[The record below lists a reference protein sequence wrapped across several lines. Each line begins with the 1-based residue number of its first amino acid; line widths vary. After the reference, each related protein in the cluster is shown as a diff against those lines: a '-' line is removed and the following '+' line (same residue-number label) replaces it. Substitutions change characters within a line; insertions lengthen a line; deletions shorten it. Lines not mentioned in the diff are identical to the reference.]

1 MSYGLLIQFYGISKQ
16 PENNEYL
23 IIKQYAQNGSL
34 YDYIVDNFDNI
45 DWEIKLHLLYYLAED
60 LKALHNAGYVHRN
73 FHPFNVLVFDNSLC
87 AIGSFSKC
95 WKDSIYTYTN
105 VFGNQHYMAPE
116 FLSGRSY
123 TKASDI
129 YSLGM
134 IMYTVGTGRIPFIPS
149 KNFEYHIFMKLYI
162 CHGMR
167 PIISNDIPKSYKELI
182 VKYWNPDPD
191 LRPDISEIHD
201 TLLKWWSSVYHN
213 SLTPICLEF
222 LTTNKIQKP
231 TITKETKELKD
242 IVLPN
247 KKNLEPSEFIDFIV
261 RNHFVKFINLSE
273 LSIVAKPIESG
284 HFGIILKTI
293 WKKTNNEVV
302 CKRLKN
308 IESINYKQIE
318 AFLHELNMHRRLD
331 FCSRI
336 IRILGI

>member
-1 MSYGLLIQFYGISKQ
+1 MFISSPTQDPIEITFLEDKINEYNSILSQEPDDDEEIISQNESEVIEDSFSEKDESEENISYGICIKCEKGRNKQSESTLYSAVWTDGPRILWDQQNQEYKRSKVQVLIKLYHENQVDEILNELKIYLDCHSQDYGLLIQFYGISKQ

-87 AIGSFSKC
+87 AI
-95 WKDSIYTYTN
+95 
-105 VFGNQHYMAPE
+105 
-116 FLSGRSY
+116 
-123 TKASDI
+123 
-129 YSLGM
+129 
-134 IMYTVGTGRIPFIPS
+134 
-149 KNFEYHIFMKLYI
+149 
-162 CHGMR
+162 
-167 PIISNDIPKSYKELI
+167 
-182 VKYWNPDPD
+182 
-191 LRPDISEIHD
+191 
-201 TLLKWWSSVYHN
+201 
-213 SLTPICLEF
+213 EF

-273 LSIVAKPIESG
+273 LSIVAKPIESDST
-284 HFGIILKTI
+284 K
-293 WKKTNNEVV
+293 EP
-302 CKRLKN
+302 
-308 IESINYKQIE
+308 ESHDSLQIGSE
-318 AFLHELNMHRRLD
+318 D
-331 FCSRI
+331 I
-336 IRILGI
+336 T